1 MSPPPAVKPAPAATV
16 LRGGPATPPPFSTN
30 ARRSPAFSC
39 QYDIIHPSPPPRK
52 GYPPPIPTKIRVTS
66 SVPSHRQPIGAI
78 RPRVTR
84 SAIGTAGCVDS
95 KGKRKAPVS
104 RRDGC
109 IDASLISRV
118 LLLSGGI
125 MARELTAESP
135 CHLSTT
141 MVSHRLKQ
149 PTPRHR
155 TSSPTYSRYTRSCN
169 PRDVLPD
176 DIAASAV
183 GSYPAFSPL
192 PLRAVVFCYACH
204 TLTNVRPL
212 TCAVL
217 YVARTFLS
225 PRRRAATRRTCT
237 AKIHSFFYILR
248 KKRTF
253 VATNA

>member
-1 MSPPPAVKPAPAATV
+1 MRTGERP
-16 LRGGPATPPPFSTN
+16 RGKGRGP
-30 ARRSPAFSC
+30 
-39 QYDIIHPSPPPRK
+39 IPPRRAQYRQDEK
-52 GYPPPIPTKIRVTS
+52 ETADTCQTVSWCKSCKPG
-66 SVPSHRQPIGAI
+66 SVAFG
-78 RPRVTR
+78 
-84 SAIGTAGCVDS
+84 
-95 KGKRKAPVS
+95 
-104 RRDGC
+104 
-109 IDASLISRV
+109 
-118 LLLSGGI
+118 SGI
-125 MARELTAESP
+125 YARELPPKAP

-141 MVSHRLKQ
+141 AVSRRLKQ
-149 PTPRHR
+149 PTPRRR

-192 PLRAVVFCYACH
+192 PLRAVVLCYACH

-225 PRRRAATRRTCT
+225 PPRRAATRRTCASKDT
-237 AKIHSFFYILR
+237 LFFWKLFNLLR

-253 VATNA
+253 VATNASNE